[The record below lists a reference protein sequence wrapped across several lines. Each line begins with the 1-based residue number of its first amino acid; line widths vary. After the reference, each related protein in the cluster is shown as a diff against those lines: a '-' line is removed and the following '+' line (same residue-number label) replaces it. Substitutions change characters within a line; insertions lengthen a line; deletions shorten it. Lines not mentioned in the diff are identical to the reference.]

1 MKEKIINLVA
11 LSVWRFF
18 MPKMGRYYFN
28 GRGRE
33 QAYNTFG
40 KTCTRILESESAPDR
55 PHQTPLQ
62 IHCFAYTDRTTK
74 YSGFR
79 PVSLADIFL
88 PALCGCNA
96 CLLYTSDA
104 ADEL

>member
-1 MKEKIINLVA
+1 MKKA
-11 LSVWRFF
+11 LTNNRMAGHTESLSISLGGFRPCQSGAFF

-55 PHQTPLQ
+55 PYQTPFTNPL
-62 IHCFAYTDRTTK
+62 
-74 YSGFR
+74 FR
-79 PVSLADIFL
+79 
-88 PALCGCNA
+88 
-96 CLLYTSDA
+96 LYCPHY
-104 ADEL
+104 